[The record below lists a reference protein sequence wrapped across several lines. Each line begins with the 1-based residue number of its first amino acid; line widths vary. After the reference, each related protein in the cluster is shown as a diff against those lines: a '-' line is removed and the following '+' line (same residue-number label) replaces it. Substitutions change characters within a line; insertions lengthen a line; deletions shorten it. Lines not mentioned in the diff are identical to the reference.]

1 MNFCRLNMN
10 RMVIQKFLAFFNPAV
25 ENCRQFLL
33 LRTDISQ
40 KTVVGSVPL
49 DFVLFSQ
56 QLNVRLLDTF
66 RVVFTCK

>member
-1 MNFCRLNMN
+1 MNGT
-10 RMVIQKFLAFFNPAV
+10 VIQNFLAFLNPV
-25 ENCRQFLL
+25 IENFRQFLL

>member
-40 KTVVGSVPL
+40 KTVVESVPL

>member
-1 MNFCRLNMN
+1 MNGT
-10 RMVIQKFLAFFNPAV
+10 VIQKFLAFLKPAI

-33 LRTDISQ
+33 LRTDMSQ
-40 KTVVGSVPL
+40 KTVVASVPL

-66 RVVFTCK
+66 RVILRASDVVRSG

>member
-1 MNFCRLNMN
+1 MNGT
-10 RMVIQKFLAFFNPAV
+10 VIHKFLAFLKPAI
-25 ENCRQFLL
+25 ENCKQFLL

-40 KTVVGSVPL
+40 KTVVESVPL

-66 RVVFTCK
+66 RVILRASDVVRSG